1 MKFLGL
7 SLFLVLLLAVA
18 GCDAD
23 NDYQQI
29 SGRTMGTGYTLTFLP
44 GNKPVDNLSE
54 AVESR
59 LQQLNQNLSTY
70 IEDSD
75 LNQLNR
81 SNAEKCIKVSRDTA
95 QVMSEAMRIF
105 QLSDGAFDPGLGPLI
120 ELWGFDKKDTQNE
133 IPAPATIKSE
143 VNNLSFGHSKLD
155 KDKPCIQKGSDEL
168 YINFSAIAK
177 GYGVDVIARLLE
189 RDYGIENYLVEI
201 GGEVKVKGKNARN
214 QLWRIAIEAPQIDS
228 RRVQKVISPGIM
240 AVATSGDYR
249 NYFEKDGKRYSH
261 TIDPTTGYPIDHS
274 LASVTVLHPSAMTA
288 DALATVIMVLGDE
301 RGRAF
306 ANRNNIAV
314 FMIIKSGDGFEEYY
328 NAEFT
333 PYLDTNRN

>member
-1 MKFLGL
+1 MKFLGV
-7 SLFLVLLLAVA
+7 SLYLVLLIAA
-18 GCDAD
+18 TGCDESKS
-23 NDYQQI
+23 YQQI

-44 GNKPVDNLSE
+44 EHKSVDTLSE
-54 AVESR
+54 TVESR

-81 SNAEKCIKVSRDTA
+81 STAEKCIQVSPDTA

-105 QLSDGAFDPGLGPLI
+105 RLSEGAFDPGLGPLI
-120 ELWGFDKKDTQNE
+120 ELWGFDKKDTQNQ
-133 IPAPATIKSE
+133 IPPAAAIKSE
-143 VNNLSFGHSKLD
+143 VQNLSFGRSRLD
-155 KDKPCIQKGSDEL
+155 KEKSCIQKGSDEL

-177 GYGVDVIARLLE
+177 GYGVDVIADMLE
-189 RDYGIENYLVEI
+189 RDYGINNYLVEI
-201 GGEVKVKGKNARN
+201 GGEVKVKGRNSRN
-214 QLWRIAIEAPQIDS
+214 QPWRIAIEAPQTDS
-228 RRVQKVISPGIM
+228 RQVQKVISPGIM

-288 DALATVIMVLGDE
+288 DALATVMMVLGDE

-314 FMIIKSGDGFEEYY
+314 FMIIKNGDGFEEYY
-328 NAEFT
+328 NVEFA
-333 PYLDTNRN
+333 PYLDSNRN